1 MSNDSL
7 ANFFNEANIIS
18 AYTRAQALADGFL
31 VDVSETARE
40 MGFKI
45 PVAVTHTVWGRYI
58 EWTDQDTD
66 NQTSQHQTGRL
77 KDVLW
82 MLMFAIKKSPATSD
96 RLIYRLDVI
105 PRDGKSHRAKTI
117 KLKALIGGGD
127 KGEPV
132 FTIMLPDED

>member
-7 ANFFNEANIIS
+7 ADYFNEANIIS

-31 VDVSETARE
+31 VDVSKAAQE

-45 PVAVTHTVWGRYI
+45 PMVVTRTVWNGYI
-58 EWTDQDTD
+58 EWTDRDTAAQTIQD
-66 NQTSQHQTGRL
+66 QIGRL
-77 KDVLW
+77 HDVLW
-82 MLMFAIKKSPATSD
+82 MLYLAIKLSPHTSN
-96 RLIYRLDVI
+96 RLVYRLDVI
-105 PRDGKSHRAKTI
+105 PRDGKSRRPKTI

>member
-7 ANFFNEANIIS
+7 ADYFSNANIIS

-31 VDVSETARE
+31 VDVSKAAQAT
-40 MGFKI
+40 GFKI
-45 PVAVTHTVWGRYI
+45 PMAVTRTVWSRYI
-58 EWTDQDTD
+58 EWTEQDSAAQTPQDQI
-66 NQTSQHQTGRL
+66 GRL
-77 KDVLW
+77 DDVLW
-82 MLMFAIKKSPATSD
+82 MLFVAIKLSPTTAD

-105 PRDGKSHRAKTI
+105 PRDGKSRRPKTI

-127 KGEPV
+127 NGEPV